1 MTPELLLNELNE
13 FTSSETV
20 HMYLIEVKFKP
31 IKNLH
36 LSVHP
41 PYGKVTV
48 SSPDFFDLEKVRVYL
63 TTKIGWIKR
72 EQKKIA
78 GQEREGE
85 KLMITRESH
94 YFLGK
99 RYLLKVTEAKRAYV
113 LIHHQIIELFSPA
126 QYTTEQKQKQLDNWY
141 RRELN
146 TVLGKLLNHHLRIMN
161 LTIDNYSIRKMKT
174 KWGSCDDK
182 NRTLNFNIELIKKP
196 IECIAYIVV
205 HELVHLLERNHNKDF
220 IILMDRYLPNWRTQK
235 KILNQLPI

>member
-1 MTPELLLNELNE
+1 MRIAQLQIGSLE
-13 FTSSETV
+13 V
-20 HMYLIEVKFKP
+20 EVKFKP

-41 PYGKVTV
+41 PHGKVTI
-48 SSPDFFDLEKVRVYL
+48 SSPDFFDLEKVKVYL

-78 GQEREGE
+78 SQDREGE

-113 LIHHQIIELFSPA
+113 EIHHQVIELFSPSH
-126 QYTTEQKQKQLDNWY
+126 YTTEQKQKQLDNWY
-141 RRELN
+141 RKELN
-146 TVLGKLLNHHLRIMN
+146 TVLEKLLMHHLPVMN
-161 LTIDNYSIRKMKT
+161 LMVNNYSVRKMKT
-174 KWGSCDDK
+174 KWGSCNDQ

-196 IECIAYIVV
+196 IECIDYIVV
-205 HELVHLLERNHNKDF
+205 HELVHLLERNHNKNF
-220 IILMDRYLPNWRTQK
+220 VILMNKYLPNWRIQK
-235 KILNQLPI
+235 KILNELPL